1 MVLIFDVVQCLI
13 RSSVEISFCGSQP
26 CYLPRHSVVSRAS
39 SRPAVSHDI
48 LDFSARVLATD
59 CVELPNGPTGLTISR
74 YVGRVSRHGLF
85 SGLAARGRT
94 LTKRTTLD
102 GDLSRSASL
111 DRQQS
116 LTKCKDFEAS
126 CLTHLHALT
135 RSGPPDLRQFGARL
149 RDRGCINFSEFGLCR
164 TR

>member
-1 MVLIFDVVQCLI
+1 MSLARYQLRKRLFDLNGYKQHFKSNWNCGAVVA
-13 RSSVEISFCGSQP
+13 
-26 CYLPRHSVVSRAS
+26 YSR
-39 SRPAVSHDI
+39 AVSHDI

-59 CVELPNGPTGLTISR
+59 CVELPNGPTGPLFLK
-74 YVGRVSRHGLF
+74 YVGRISRHELF
-85 SGLAARGRT
+85 SGLAAHGRT
-94 LTKRTTLD
+94 LTERTTLD

-149 RDRGCINFSEFGLCR
+149 RDRGCINFSEFGRSR